1 MPQND
6 HSGNSGN
13 SRRSE
18 DSGDMVNVTFLPSG
32 KRLRVKKN
40 STILQAAQE
49 AGEGIR
55 SICGGKGSCGKCKVV
70 LERGKVEKNP
80 EPHEK
85 FIKKG
90 ENAILAC
97 QSRILT
103 DVQVF
108 IPVESRLEKQQILAE
123 FIVKEKDLKPVIRK
137 EFYKDVFLPKI
148 ISQKEYRLVF
158 TPEIEEG
165 DVTLVLRDSE
175 VIGVEEGDTRDEFF
189 GIAVDVGT
197 TTVVVSL
204 IDLRDGRV
212 VDVTSDYNGQ
222 IIYGEEV
229 LSRVEFARSR
239 KDGLDILQ
247 KSIISTLNKLI
258 GEIMGDFP
266 SERIYDVAISGN
278 TLMTHFFFKRDVEY
292 LFETSEPKLERKP
305 FVASAKDLGLNVY
318 PEANVFGLP
327 PVGKYVGGD
336 IVGDILTS
344 GIANSNEISLM
355 VDLGTNGEIVIG
367 SEGWLIS
374 TSVASGPA
382 FEGYEIKNGSRA
394 VEGAI
399 DHVKINDPYEEPE
412 YTVIGNVKPASICGS
427 GLIDLLAELFKNGI
441 VDFTGSLQ
449 KNPRVRQGDDGK
461 EYLIVEAEKTSTG
474 KDIVFTQ
481 KDIDTLVMSKAA
493 VCAGMSVLLK
503 KAGLDIEDIMRFYI
517 AGAFGYYID
526 IENSFTIGL
535 FPEFPNAE
543 VLQIGNGALAGAY
556 IALTS
561 ESKRKLT
568 EKIAKIMTYFDL
580 STDPNFMEEYNA
592 ALSIPGNPQLFP
604 TIYSKYV

>member
-1 MPQND
+1 MND
-6 HSGNSGN
+6 NRN
-13 SRRSE
+13 SRTSE
-18 DSGDMVNVTFLPSG
+18 EFVNVTFLPSG
-32 KRLRVKKN
+32 KRLKVKKYF
-40 STILQAAQE
+40 TILQAAQE

-70 LERGKVEKNP
+70 LQKGEVEKNP

-85 FIKKG
+85 FIKEG

-97 QSRILT
+97 QSKILT
-103 DVQVF
+103 DVEVF

-123 FIVKEKDLKPVIRK
+123 FIVKEKDLRPIIRK
-137 EFYKDVFLPKI
+137 EFYEDAFLPEI
-148 ISQKEYRLVF
+148 ISQKGYKLVF
-158 TPEIEEG
+158 SPGVEEG
-165 DVTLVLRDSE
+165 GLTLVLRNNE
-175 VIGVEEGDTRDEFF
+175 VISVEEGDTRDEVF
-189 GIAVDVGT
+189 GVAVDVGT

-204 IDLRDGRV
+204 VDLKDGKV
-212 VDVTSDYNGQ
+212 VDITSDYNGQ

-239 KDGLDILQ
+239 KDGMDILQ
-247 KSIISTLNKLI
+247 KSIISTLNNLI
-258 GEIMGDFP
+258 GRIMGGLS
-266 SERIYDVAISGN
+266 SERIYDVVISGN
-278 TLMTHFFFKRDVEY
+278 TLMTHFFFKRDIEY
-292 LFETSEPKLERKP
+292 LFQTSDPKLERKP
-305 FVASAKDLGLNVY
+305 FVAEARELGLKVN
-318 PEANVFGLP
+318 PEAKVFGLP

-336 IVGDILTS
+336 IVGDVLTS
-344 GIANSNEISLM
+344 GIASSSEISLM

-399 DHVKINDPYEEPE
+399 DHVKIVNPEREPE

-427 GLIDLLAELFKNGI
+427 GLIDLLAELFKHGI

-449 KNPRVRQGDDGK
+449 PNPRVRKGDEGK
-461 EYLIVEAEKTSTG
+461 EYVVVEAEKTSVG
-474 KDIVFTQ
+474 RDIVFTQ
-481 KDIDTLVMSKAA
+481 NDIDTLVKSKAA

-503 KAGLDIEDIMRFYI
+503 KAGIDIADIQRFYI
-517 AGAFGYYID
+517 AGAFGYYIN

-568 EKIAKIMTYFDL
+568 EKIARIMTYFDL

-592 ALSIPGNPQLFP
+592 ALSIPGNPELFP

>member
-1 MPQND
+1 MSQND
-6 HSGNSGN
+6 NPE
-13 SRRSE
+13 RS
-18 DSGDMVNVTFLPSG
+18 DSDVSITFLPSG
-32 KRLRVKKN
+32 KRLKVKKH

-70 LERGKVEKNP
+70 LEKGKVEKNP

-90 ENAILAC
+90 ENTILAC
-97 QSRILT
+97 QSKILT

-123 FIVKEKDLKPVIRK
+123 FVIKEKDLKPLIRK
-137 EFYKDVFLPKI
+137 EFYEDSFLPEI
-148 ISQKEYRLVF
+148 ISKKGYRLTF
-158 TPEIEEG
+158 SPEVEEG
-165 DVTLVLRDSE
+165 DLTLVLRDGE
-175 VIGVEEGDTRDEFF
+175 VIDVEEGDTRDELF

-197 TTVVVSL
+197 TTVVASL
-204 IDLRDGRV
+204 IDLKDGRV
-212 VDVTSDYNGQ
+212 VDVTSDYNSQ

-239 KDGLDILQ
+239 RDGLDVLQ
-247 KSIISTLNKLI
+247 KAIISTLNKLI
-258 GEIMGDFP
+258 GDIMGGIP
-266 SERIYDVAISGN
+266 SERIYDVVISGN
-278 TLMTHFFFKRDVEY
+278 TLMTHFFFRKDVEY
-292 LFETSEPKLERKP
+292 LFETSEPRLERKP
-305 FVASAKDLGLNVY
+305 FVAKAKNLGLSVN
-318 PEANVFGLP
+318 PRANVFALP

-336 IVGDILTS
+336 IVGDVLTS
-344 GIANSNEISLM
+344 GIASSGEISLM

-399 DHVKINDPYEEPE
+399 DHVKIKNPNEEPE

-427 GLIDLLAELFKNGI
+427 GLIDLLAELFKHGI

-449 KNPRVRQGDDGK
+449 ESPRVRDGDDGK
-461 EYLIVEAEKTSTG
+461 EYVVVEAEKTSTG

-503 KAGLDIEDIMRFYI
+503 KAGIDIEDITRFYI

-592 ALSIPGNPQLFP
+592 ALSLPGNPQLFP